1 MGGGSTNADDDTS
14 TKSTDFDDDWNTFQD
29 LDLAIFGF
37 VHIFQ
42 TMRNIYYYNKYNKF
56 DCAICRADAV
66 EYAEYAARLEQEY
79 IEQMDPKTY
88 KNMRLKIL
96 QTFLTIPNIYATE
109 IFRNKFETIARDNI
123 AQEIMELKK

>member
-1 MGGGSTNADDDTS
+1 MEYISR
-14 TKSTDFDDDWNTFQD
+14 
-29 LDLAIFGF
+29 FGF
-37 VHIFQ
+37 GHIWVCVHINFKSWE
-42 TMRNIYYYNKYNKF
+42 IFISKF

-79 IEQMDPKTY
+79 VEQMDPKTY

-96 QTFLTIPNIYATE
+96 QTFLTIPNIYATA